1 MPDVNPF
8 PALPHAASRW
18 LQHLANSRH
27 ADLWLF
33 TASFLETIIVPIP
46 IELVL
51 IPYMLLH
58 QDKIW
63 RIATVVTAGC
73 LTAALFGYGVG
84 YFLFESLGRWVIDTF
99 QYGAQFAEF
108 QQFFHEHGFL
118 AILAIGLIPIPF
130 QVAMLV
136 AGAAHYPL
144 SLFVLAAVIARSIRY
159 YGLAALVLL
168 LGDRVLILWQTQLN
182 RRGKIVLG
190 VLILIGV
197 LWWLWP

>member
-1 MPDVNPF
+1 MSDVNPL
-8 PALPHAASRW
+8 PRLPHAASHY
-18 LQHLANSRH
+18 LQRLASSRH
-27 ADLWLF
+27 ADVWLF

-58 QDKIW
+58 QQQIW

-84 YFLFESLGRWVIDTF
+84 YFLFASLGEWVINAF
-99 QYGAQFAEF
+99 QYQAQFAEF
-108 QQFFHEHGFL
+108 QQFFQQHGFI
-118 AILAIGLIPIPF
+118 AILAIGIIPIPF

-144 SLFVLAAVIARSIRY
+144 LLFVLAAVIARGIRY
-159 YGLAALVLL
+159 YGLAVLVLL
-168 LGDRVLILWQTQLN
+168 LGDRVLSIWQTRLN
-182 RRGKIVLG
+182 RVGKWVLG
-190 VLILIGV
+190 GMLSLGILG
-197 LWWLWP
+197 WLWF